1 MIIKRYRNNYYIVYN
16 MEELNEKVP
25 ANLNKLVSKLGSIT
39 DKMQLQKQ
47 NIDEIAHELKAFE
60 KIINKL
66 IKKHLKDGEKDK
78 APRKKCGFA
87 LPTEVTDELCYFIGL
102 EKGTK
107 IARTEVT
114 KQIMAYIKT
123 NNLQNPENKKM
134 IVPDEKLWKL
144 LGEEAREKDI
154 THFTIQ
160 KYINKHFIRSK
171 PELKNTMVSSV

>member
-1 MIIKRYRNNYYIVYN
+1 
-16 MEELNEKVP
+16 MEETNDKIP
-25 ANLNKLVSKLGSIT
+25 ANLNKLASKLSSIT
-39 DKMQLQKQ
+39 EKMQFQKQ
-47 NIDEIAHELKAFE
+47 NIDEISHDLKAFE
-60 KIINKL
+60 KILHKL
-66 IKKHLKDGEKDK
+66 IKKHLKTEEKEK

-87 LPTEVTDELCYFIGL
+87 LPTDVTDELCDFIGV

-123 NNLQNPENKKM
+123 NQLQNPENKKM

-144 LGEEAREKDI
+144 LGEEARGQEI

-160 KYINKHFIRSK
+160 KYINKHFISGK
-171 PELKNTMVSSV
+171 QTLKNTITSSV

>member
-1 MIIKRYRNNYYIVYN
+1 
-16 MEELNEKVP
+16 MEELNEKIP
-25 ANLNKLVSKLGSIT
+25 SNLNKLASKLSSIT
-39 DKMQLQKQ
+39 EKMQLQKQ
-47 NIDEIAHELKAFE
+47 NIDEISQDLKAFE
-60 KIINKL
+60 KILSKL
-66 IKKHLKDGEKDK
+66 IKKHLKTEEKEK

-87 LPTEVTDELCYFIGL
+87 LPTDVTDELCDFIGV

-123 NNLQNPENKKM
+123 NQLQNPENKKM

-144 LGEEAREKDI
+144 LGEEARGKEI

-160 KYINKHFIRSK
+160 KYINKHFISGK
-171 PELKNTMVSSV
+171 QTLKNTMTSSV

>member
-1 MIIKRYRNNYYIVYN
+1 

-25 ANLNKLVSKLGSIT
+25 ANLNKLVLKLGSIT
-39 DKMQLQKQ
+39 EKMQLQKQ
-47 NIDEIAHELKAFE
+47 NIDEISHELKAFE
-60 KIINKL
+60 KIIHKL
-66 IKKHLKDGEKDK
+66 IKKYVKDGEKEK
-78 APRKKCGFA
+78 VPRKKCGFA
-87 LPTEVTDELCYFIGL
+87 LPTEVTDDLCEFLGA

-123 NNLQNPENKKM
+123 NHLQNPENKKM
-134 IVPDEKLWKL
+134 IVPDDKLWKL
-144 LGEEAREKDI
+144 LGEDARGKEI

-171 PELKNTMVSSV
+171 AVEKN

>member
-1 MIIKRYRNNYYIVYN
+1 

-25 ANLNKLVSKLGSIT
+25 ANLNKLVLKLGSIAE
-39 DKMQLQKQ
+39 KMQLQKQ
-47 NIDEIAHELKAFE
+47 NIHEIAQELKAFE
-60 KIINKL
+60 KIIDKL
-66 IKKHLKDGEKDK
+66 IKKHLKVEEKEK

-87 LPTEVTDELCYFIGL
+87 LPTDVTNELCDFIGV
-102 EKGTK
+102 EKETK

-114 KQIMAYIKT
+114 KQIMSYIKT

-144 LGEEAREKDI
+144 LGEEARGKEI

-171 PELKNTMVSSV
+171 ANLKNTMVSTV